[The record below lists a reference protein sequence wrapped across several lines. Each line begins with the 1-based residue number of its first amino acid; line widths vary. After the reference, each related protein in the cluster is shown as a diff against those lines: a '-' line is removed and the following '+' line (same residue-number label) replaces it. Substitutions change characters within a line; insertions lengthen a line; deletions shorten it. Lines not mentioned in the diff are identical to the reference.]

1 MPHPTHRLLKIIRE
15 RNKREEV
22 VMSSELK
29 PDIWR
34 LQARWTVRSLIKALK
49 SEDVIIRKRAAAS
62 LLVLGALDAIPYI
75 ETALQVET
83 DDDVHLHMETA
94 YLTLLRERE
103 ERAKSP
109 DDNHPSIHRP
119 IVARIDPETQ
129 ELIDKLRTG
138 DANQIIET
146 ARIAAERN
154 ALPVVETL
162 VIIFNRSETPL
173 KARLAVAEAL
183 LKMASAPVEV
193 SLLGALRSDNWQVR
207 RKGAIILGELSAEW
221 ALEPLMRCLTDDNVT
236 VRQAAYHALHK
247 INTPNS
253 RRILNIIKEKALKR
267 RTKRVA
273 WLDDPSKHQTK
284 PLEG

>member
-1 MPHPTHRLLKIIRE
+1 
-15 RNKREEV
+15 
-22 VMSSELK
+22 MSSDLK

-49 SEDVIIRKRAAAS
+49 NEDSLIRKRAAAS
-62 LLVLGALDAIPYI
+62 LLVLGALDAIPQI
-75 ETALQVET
+75 EEALKTET
-83 DDDVHLHMETA
+83 DDDVHLHLETA

-103 ERAKSP
+103 ERENNPP
-109 DDNHPSIHRP
+109 DQTATRP
-119 IVARIDPETQ
+119 IVAKIDPETQ
-129 ELIDKLRTG
+129 ALIDKLRTG

-146 ARIAAERN
+146 ARIAAQQK

-162 VIIFNRSETPL
+162 VILFNRRETPL

-183 LKMASAPVEV
+183 LEMASAPVEV

-221 ALEPLMRCLTDDNVT
+221 AIEPLMRCLSDKNVT

-247 INTPNS
+247 IDTPAS
-253 RRILNIIKEKALKR
+253 CRILEIIKEKALQR
-267 RTKRVA
+267 RTKRVN
-273 WLDDPSKHQTK
+273 WLEDPTRIKTK
-284 PLEG
+284 PFNTK